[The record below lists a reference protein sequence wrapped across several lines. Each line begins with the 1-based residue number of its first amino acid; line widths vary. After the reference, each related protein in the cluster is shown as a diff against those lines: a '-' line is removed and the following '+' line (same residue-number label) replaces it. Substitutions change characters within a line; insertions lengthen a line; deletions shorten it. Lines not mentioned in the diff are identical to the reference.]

1 MGKTIT
7 VYIEKRLE
15 KRKIE
20 AILEREILLSRSLI
34 AKLKRTEGAILL
46 NGKSERVI
54 ATVKEGDILT
64 VSIPEKETKID
75 SKEIPL
81 DILFEDE
88 DIIAVNKPWGIP
100 VHPSK
105 NHASDTLANGIKYY
119 LGENSAIHI
128 ITRLDR
134 ETSGVVLIAKNTH
147 SAKILTE
154 QMKNGN
160 IQKEYV
166 AIVNGKTEPEKG
178 TIDAPIDRDTGIKR
192 KVSES
197 GKPAVTEYEVIQNG
211 VLSAVRLFPKT
222 GRTHQIRVHLSHIGH
237 AIFGDSMYGAPQV
250 RERTRLHCR
259 RLVFQHPATTEKIE
273 IIAPIPEDMSF

>member
-1 MGKTIT
+1 MSKKLNLEIT
-7 VYIEKRLE
+7 KELAGRKLESILE
-15 KRKIE
+15 KE
-20 AILEREILLSRSLI
+20 MQFSRSLI
-34 AKLKRTEGAILL
+34 AKLKRADDAVTL
-46 NGKSERVI
+46 NDQSEKLITR
-54 ATVKEGDILT
+54 VKEGDVLT
-64 VSIPEKETKID
+64 VNIPERGTDVE
-75 SKEIPL
+75 SAEIPL
-81 DILFEDE
+81 EIIFEDE
-88 DIIAVNKPWGIP
+88 DILAVNKPCGMS

-105 NHASDTLANGIKYY
+105 NHITDTLANGLKNYF
-119 LGENSAIHI
+119 GGDSGIHI

-154 QMKNGN
+154 EMKNGN

-166 AIVNGKTEPEKG
+166 AIANGIIEPEKG

-197 GKPAVTEYEVIQNG
+197 GKSAVTEYEVIQNG

-222 GRTHQIRVHLSHIGH
+222 GRTHQIRVHLSHIGCP
-237 AIFGDSMYGAPQV
+237 IYGDSMYGAPQV
-250 RERTRLHCR
+250 GERTRLHCR

-273 IIAPIPEDMSF
+273 IIAPIPEDMNF

>member
-34 AKLKRTEGAILL
+34 ARLKRIDGAVLL

-54 ATVKEGDILT
+54 TTVKDGDVLT
-64 VSIPEKETKID
+64 VNVPEKESRID
-75 SKEIPL
+75 SKKIPL
-81 DILFEDE
+81 DIIFEDE
-88 DIIAVNKPWGIP
+88 DILAVNKPWGIP

-178 TIDAPIDRDTGIKR
+178 IIDAPIDRDTGIKR
-192 KVSES
+192 KVTEN
-197 GKPAVTEYEVIQNG
+197 GKSAVTEYEVIKSG
-211 VLSAVRLFPKT
+211 ELSAVRLFPKT
-222 GRTHQIRVHLSHIGH
+222 GRTHQIRVHLSYIGH
-237 AIFGDSMYGAPQV
+237 PIFGDSMYGAPQV
-250 RERTRLHCR
+250 GERTRLHCR

-273 IIAPIPEDMSF
+273 IIAPIPENMNF